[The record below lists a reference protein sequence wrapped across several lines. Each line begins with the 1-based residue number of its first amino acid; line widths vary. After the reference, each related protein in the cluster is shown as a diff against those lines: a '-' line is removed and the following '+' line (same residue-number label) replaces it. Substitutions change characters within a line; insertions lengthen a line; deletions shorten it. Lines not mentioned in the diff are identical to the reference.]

1 MSTSDCH
8 LLPGMKQ
15 NPDGHKFKED
25 SEMGATID
33 TTLIEEECL
42 RQQGIENIVRR
53 CDELSGFAARRAMW
67 GK

>member
-1 MSTSDCH
+1 
-8 LLPGMKQ
+8 MKQ